1 MSAPLTALAAAATAV
16 YDAYKK
22 VSSAIVQRLKKQAV
36 DEADA
41 HAAAAKKLAELAKKN
56 SQQ

>member
-1 MSAPLTALAAAATAV
+1 
-16 YDAYKK
+16 
-22 VSSAIVQRLKKQAV
+22 VQRLKKQAV

-41 HAAAAKKLAELAKKN
+41 HTAAAKKLAELAKKN